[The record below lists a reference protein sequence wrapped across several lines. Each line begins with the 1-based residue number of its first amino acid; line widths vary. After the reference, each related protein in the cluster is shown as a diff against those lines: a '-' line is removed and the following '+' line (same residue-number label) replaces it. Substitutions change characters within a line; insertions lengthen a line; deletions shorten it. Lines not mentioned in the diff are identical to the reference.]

1 MLQISRAAP
10 TFSSLQIQDKIT
22 WNFLI
27 LLLNIGQT
35 ITQSRVRQGDPRL
48 FFMERS
54 QDNIQSEQPTR
65 KMDFHVV

>member
-10 TFSSLQIQDKIT
+10 TLPSLQIQDKIT

-35 ITQSRVRQGDPRL
+35 ITQSRVRQGDLPL

-54 QDNIQSEQPTR
+54 QNNIQSEQPTR
-65 KMDFHVV
+65 KMGFHVV